1 MFGRKPNKKNRP
13 VAAPSARSASPVASR
28 IRALEKFVVEEI
40 ELCPVT
46 DQTGASPRARTP
58 RVWGESVR
66 FIGAWS
72 GLWLM
77 LLLASLFGR
86 SPWPTDETRL
96 LAAAW
101 EMWSRRDLLLP
112 MVNGELHAHPPL
124 VAWLIHAGWAAF
136 GVVEW
141 WARLV
146 PALGALASLF
156 LTWRIARLLWPQHV
170 EVANVAPLVL
180 LGTLAWS
187 AFTGFV
193 APHAWLV
200 ACALFGVWA
209 LAFMWR
215 RRDHRAWPLL
225 AAATAFGLLATGW
238 VYLLYVYPVALLAPL
253 WAREGRRPEW
263 RYWYVDIF
271 KSILLGVVPLAVW
284 LVAIGLRD
292 GWTSVYELTLRAP
305 LLPALDLLAVRTQ
318 HWWYAAWLPLVFLPW
333 SVWPVVWLRHWQ
345 LRRAPLNAGLLFCLV
360 WVLAAV
366 GLLSTLPDKQPHW
379 LLPLL
384 PAGALVVAFLVLDE
398 ELRGAD
404 ENRLLA
410 AMTLPVVLLGAFV
423 MVAPKLPRV
432 DWAPELLWQISPF
445 VGLGIMVVGVALA
458 WLPVRETRRR
468 LLDMAAVS
476 AVSVVLAMLALGSQ
490 LDEHLRVEEIAAA
503 LNAMERDHRPIAVVG
518 EYRGEFH
525 FAGRLQRRVSVLPP
539 QRVLSWA
546 QNYPDGVVVAH
557 GGNWRPAA
565 GARALHE
572 VTHGDDTVTMWDAES
587 LLPRGAQ
594 GAPDP

>member
-1 MFGRKPNKKNRP
+1 MFGRHADKKSVP
-13 VAAPSARSASPVASR
+13 SFVPAAQRASPATSR
-28 IRALEKFVVEEI
+28 AQALEKFVVEEI
-40 ELCPVT
+40 EIGPVNEPVGV
-46 DQTGASPRARTP
+46 QRRART
-58 RVWGESVR
+58 RRGWVESAR
-66 FIGAWS
+66 FVGAWS

-86 SPWPTDETRL
+86 AAWPTDETRL
-96 LAAAW
+96 LAVAW

-112 MVNGELHAHPPL
+112 MLNGVPAAQPPL
-124 VAWLIHAGWAAF
+124 VAWLIHAGWGAF
-136 GVVEW
+136 GVVES

-146 PALGALASLF
+146 PALGALASLL

-170 EVANVAPLVL
+170 EVANLAPLVL

-187 AFTGFV
+187 AFTGFA
-193 APHAWLV
+193 APHAWLT
-200 ACALFGVWA
+200 ACALFGLWA

-215 RRDHRAWPLL
+215 RRDHRAWLLLAVATALGLL
-225 AAATAFGLLATGW
+225 AAGW
-238 VYLLYVYPVALLAPL
+238 VYLVYVYPVALLAPL
-253 WAREGRRPEW
+253 WTREGRRPEW
-263 RYWYVDIF
+263 RYWYADMF
-271 KSILLGVVPLAVW
+271 KSLLLGAVPVAAW

-305 LLPALDLLAVRTQ
+305 LLAALDLFVVRTQ
-318 HWWYAAWLPLVFLPW
+318 PWWYAAWLPLVLLPW

-360 WVLAAV
+360 WVVGAV
-366 GLLSTLPDKQPHW
+366 GLLSMLPEKQPHW

-384 PAGALVVAFLVLDE
+384 PAGALVVTFLVLDE

-410 AMTLPVVLLGAFV
+410 AMTLPAVLLGAFV
-423 MVAPKLPRV
+423 MVAPKLPRG

-468 LLDMAAVS
+468 LVDMAAVG
-476 AVSVVLAMLALGSQ
+476 AISVVLASLGLGAQ
-490 LDEHLRVEEIAAA
+490 FDAHLRVDETAAV
-503 LNAMERDHRPIAVVG
+503 LNGMERENRPIAVVG
-518 EYRGEFH
+518 EYRGEYH

-546 QNYPDGVVVAH
+546 QNYPDGVVVAQR
-557 GGNWRPAA
+557 GSWQPAP
-565 GARALHE
+565 GAHALHE
-572 VTHGDDTVTMWDAES
+572 APHGDDTVTVWDAES
-587 LLPRGAQ
+587 LLPRGVQ